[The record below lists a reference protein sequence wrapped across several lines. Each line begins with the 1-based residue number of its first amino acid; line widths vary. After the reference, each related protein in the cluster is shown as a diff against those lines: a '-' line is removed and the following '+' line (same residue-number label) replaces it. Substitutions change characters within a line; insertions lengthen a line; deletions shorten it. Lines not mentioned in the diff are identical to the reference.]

1 MDRRKLFKRLTL
13 LILLIFIANLFANTF
28 YLYSSIWYFDIIMH
42 FSGGFFLGLLAL
54 YLFKP
59 EVLNTSS
66 VFKVLL
72 LVFFIGVSWEVY
84 EIVVDAL
91 LSKNVFDFFD
101 SSSDVFFDLA
111 GGASAIFYF
120 SKRILIPKV
129 NEVK

>member
-54 YLFKP
+54 YLFKL
-59 EVLNTSS
+59 EIINSRVIL
-66 VFKVLL
+66 KVLL
-72 LVFFIGVSWEVY
+72 FVLLIGLIWEIY
-84 EIVVDAL
+84 EVVVDAFF
-91 LSKNVFDFFD
+91 SKNAFDLFD
-101 SSSDVFFDLA
+101 SSSDVFFDLL

-120 SKRILIPKV
+120 TKRIMLAGENKV
-129 NEVK
+129 K